1 MIQSPVFQTLQK
13 TGCLIVPVFESE
25 RLDSQLKPL
34 DEKFDGFLSHVIAS
48 KDFDGKRA
56 QLSLLY
62 IQNKEVPRILLLG
75 LGKENEVDLRRWKNL
90 VGTAII
96 HLQGKKIENIA
107 ISVPELLKEKY
118 SPARMALETYTA
130 AEIANYAFDMYKQKE
145 SQVTRITQLD
155 FIEPKKNL
163 HKDLLK
169 GIKEGQIISEATNFT
184 RHLGNTPPHIMTP
197 TFLASE
203 AQRLG
208 KENKNIKVKI
218 LSRPEIQK
226 LKMGCFLGVA
236 QGSDLEPK
244 FIIVEYSGGKETQKP
259 TVLVGKGIT
268 FDSGGISLKPG
279 DYLTDM
285 KFDML
290 GGATVL
296 GTIKACA
303 ALGVK
308 KNIVGLIPACE
319 NMPSGKAYRPDDILV
334 AMNGTSVEIVNTDAE
349 GRLILADALCY
360 AARYNPKEVID
371 FATLTGHALISIGNE
386 RSALF
391 TQNEEMCKKLTD
403 SATAV
408 GESLWRLPLGEEFTE
423 AVKSTVADL
432 INSGGVGHPRYGGAS
447 TAAAFLEHFTS
458 YPWAHVD
465 LSCSHYGGKGKPWVR
480 GGANGFGVQ
489 TMIEYLRK

>member
-1 MIQSPVFQTLQK
+1 MITSSVLQTLQK

-25 RLDSQLKPL
+25 TLDSQLKEL
-34 DEKFDGFLSHVIAS
+34 DKRFNGFLSRVIAS
-48 KDFDGKRA
+48 KDFDGKRM
-56 QLSLLY
+56 QVSLLY
-62 IQNKEVPRILLLG
+62 VQDTDVPRILLLG
-75 LGKENEVDLRRWKNL
+75 LGKESEIDLGRWKHL
-90 VGTAII
+90 VGTAVT
-96 HLQGKKIENIA
+96 HLQGKKVEELA
-107 ISVPELLKEKY
+107 ISIPQLLKDKY
-118 SPARMALETYTA
+118 SPSRMALETYAA
-130 AEIANYAFDMYKQKE
+130 AEVADYAFDMYKQKDA
-145 SQVTRITQLD
+145 QVTPIKRLD

-163 HKDLLK
+163 HKDFLK
-169 GIKEGQIISEATNFT
+169 GIKEGHVIAEATNFT
-184 RHLGNTPPHIMTP
+184 RHLGNTPPHVMTP
-197 TFLASE
+197 AFLASE
-203 AQRLG
+203 AQKLG

-244 FIIVEYSGGKETQKP
+244 FIIVEYNGGSEKQKP

-296 GTIKACA
+296 GTIKAIA

-308 KNIVGLIPACE
+308 KNVVGLIPACE

-334 AMNGTSVEIVNTDAE
+334 AMNGLSVEIVNTDAE

-403 SATAV
+403 AGAAV
-408 GESLWRLPLGEEFTE
+408 GESLWRLPLGEEFTD
-423 AVKSTVADL
+423 AVKGTVADL
-432 INSGGVGHPRYGGAS
+432 INSGGVGHPRYAGAS
-447 TAAAFLEHFTS
+447 TAAAFLEHFVS

-465 LSCSHYGGKGKPWVR
+465 LSCSHYNKNKSWVR
-480 GGANGFGVQ
+480 AGANGFGVQ
-489 TMIEYLRK
+489 TMVEYLKK